1 MTLSDDPRDIARAA
15 LEPGERLV
23 WAGRPGPA
31 AQPAWQLD
39 PSSLLLVAVPLCV
52 AVFLLWEAFDSFAG
66 PFDLAF
72 LGGAVVLL
80 CVALSPFATL
90 WWASRRVRGTVY
102 AITDRR
108 LFILAGGPRRR
119 PRSFAPDELEEPRVH
134 DRGDG
139 RGDVAFGT
147 LAELRQTRQ
156 GRQTRLAEAAFT
168 DIADAQRVAREIARL
183 RSPAAAKPSP
193 AASGA

>member
-1 MTLSDDPRDIARAA
+1 MTAADDLLDLARTA

-39 PSSLLLVAVPLCV
+39 PTSLLLAAVPLCV
-52 AVFLLWEAFDSFAG
+52 GLVLLWQAFTA
-66 PFDLAF
+66 P
-72 LGGAVVLL
+72 GGAVDLIYLGGGVVML
-80 CVALSPFATL
+80 CVALSPLATL
-90 WWASRRVRGTVY
+90 WRASSRVRGTVY

-108 LFILAGGPRRR
+108 LFILAGGPRRSL
-119 PRSFAPDELEEPRVH
+119 RSFVPEELEEPRVR

-139 RGDVAFGT
+139 RGDVTFGT

-156 GRQTRLAEAAFT
+156 GRQTRLAQAAFT
-168 DIADAQRVAREIARL
+168 DIPDAPQVAGEIARL
-183 RSPAAAKPSP
+183 RALADPAGGDA
-193 AASGA
+193 